1 MFSRTKIL
9 KRRLSM
15 ETQALEVDAIENKNM
30 ET

>member
-9 KRRLSM
+9 KRRLLM